1 MERLP
6 SILLGI
12 ALLYVFYVVG
22 TRKWDYASEAKR
34 EALKEQLKKA
44 GLSTCYYFIPA
55 RRFLI
60 LNVLGGGLFVFYW
73 GYKQWQAV
81 LAGYKNTAGT
91 LPKGG
96 PIWRAIFIPFSFYQ
110 LTAIVNRTCLYLRKK
125 PSFSHWLWGT
135 AFWAGLTAA
144 LLPMLPAWVCGLGAA
159 VFILAPYFIQKRIN
173 SMPKQLPPSRI
184 KKAEIGW
191 LVLCWI
197 LWGLIGWTL
206 KNYGML

>member
-55 RRFLI
+55 RRFLV

-73 GYKQWQAV
+73 AYKQWQAIRT
-81 LAGYKNTAGT
+81 GYKNTAGT

-96 PIWRAIFIPFSFYQ
+96 PIWRAVFIAFSFYQ
-110 LTAIVNRTCLYLRKK
+110 LTAIVNRTCLSLRKR

-135 AFWAGLTAA
+135 VFWAGLAAA
-144 LLPMLPAWVCGLGAA
+144 LLPMLPAWARVAGAA
-159 VFILAPYFIQKRIN
+159 LFILAPYYIQKRIN
-173 SMPKQLPPSRI
+173 SMPKELPPSRV
-184 KKAEIGW
+184 KKAEIAW
-191 LVLCWI
+191 LIVC
-197 LWGLIGWTL
+197 WGLWAILAFALTH
-206 KNYGML
+206 YGIL